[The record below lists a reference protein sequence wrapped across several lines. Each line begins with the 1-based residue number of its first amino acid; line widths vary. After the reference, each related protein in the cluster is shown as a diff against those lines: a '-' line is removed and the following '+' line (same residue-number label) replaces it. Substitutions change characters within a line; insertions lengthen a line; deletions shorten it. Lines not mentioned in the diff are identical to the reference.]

1 MTHKVTCQA
10 STYVDLPTFGRPT
23 IAVWSFILSFGCRH
37 LWLAIYF
44 QFTRD
49 VFYQEQHTVVREYLL
64 DDALAR
70 PADDWVKEERE
81 TNATVALA
89 ASMMER
95 TSLIGHYMK
104 GIVSG
109 WESCDC
115 VVET

>member
-1 MTHKVTCQA
+1 M
-10 STYVDLPTFGRPT
+10 
-23 IAVWSFILSFGCRH
+23 
-37 LWLAIYF
+37 
-44 QFTRD
+44 
-49 VFYQEQHTVVREYLL
+49 VREYLL
-64 DDALAR
+64 DDALAARAAR

-89 ASMMER
+89 ASMMKR